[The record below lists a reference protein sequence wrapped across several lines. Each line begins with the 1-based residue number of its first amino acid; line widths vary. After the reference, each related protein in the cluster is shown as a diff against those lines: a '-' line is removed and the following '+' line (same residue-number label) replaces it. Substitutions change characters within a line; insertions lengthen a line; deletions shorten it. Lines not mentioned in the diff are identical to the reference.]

1 MSTAVTFTDARYLD
15 PVTGEWEVAD
25 LEVQDGRFT
34 RVTPVADRG
43 AGDHRQDSDQPRGT
57 DQKQDAD
64 RREDTTT
71 IDLQGKYVLPGLI
84 DCHVHVYAMTA
95 NLGELEH
102 IAPSYAAM
110 HAARLMGDMLDRGFT
125 TVRDV
130 AGGDHGLAMAQEEGM
145 LRGPRLFFGGKSL
158 SQTGGHGDTRGPG
171 QHLSGAVPCCAGI
184 SVIADGPDAV
194 RAAARD
200 QLRTG
205 AHHIKIMAGGGVA
218 SPTDRVD
225 SLQYSLA
232 EMRAAVEEAEDA
244 NRYVAA
250 HAYTPAAIQRALEA
264 GVRSIEHANLL
275 DEPTAEAIGEAGA
288 FVTMNL
294 VTYWALKEFGAS
306 MGLPPASQA
315 KVDDVLQAG
324 ENALQIADR
333 LGLEL
338 CFGTDLLGGMQI
350 HQSREFAI
358 RARLQDPI
366 DVIRGATTTAAR
378 LLEREG
384 ELGVIR
390 EGALADLLVLDS
402 DPLQDL
408 TALSEPDPALI
419 VQGGLVVGGRENS
432 SHPSAG

>member
-1 MSTAVTFTDARYLD
+1 MSTAVRFTDARYLD
-15 PVTGEWEVAD
+15 PRTGEWQTAD
-25 LEVQDGRFT
+25 LEVRDGRFQQINL
-34 RVTPVADRG
+34 VADRVDGGGGGVDG
-43 AGDHRQDSDQPRGT
+43 A
-57 DQKQDAD
+57 DAAYS
-64 RREDTTT
+64 
-71 IDLQGKYVLPGLI
+71 IDLKGRYVLPGLI

-95 NLGELEH
+95 NLGQLELV
-102 IAPSYAAM
+102 APSYATM

-130 AGGDHGLAMAQEEGM
+130 AGGDHGLAVAQEEGM

-158 SQTGGHGDTRGPG
+158 SQTGGHGDTRSPG
-171 QHLSGAVPCCAGI
+171 QSVSTSVPCCAGI

-225 SLQYSLA
+225 SLQYSLP
-232 EMRAAVEEAEDA
+232 EMRAAVEEAHDA

-250 HAYTPAAIQRALEA
+250 HAYTPGAIARALQA
-264 GVRSIEHANLL
+264 GVRSIEHANLM
-275 DEPTAEAIGEAGA
+275 DEATAEAVAEANA

-294 VTYWALKEFGAS
+294 VTYWALKEFGAQ
-306 MGLPPASQA
+306 MGLPEASQA

-324 ENALQIADR
+324 ENALQIADKH
-333 LGLEL
+333 GLNL

-358 RARLQDPI
+358 RARFQEPI
-366 DVIRGATTTAAR
+366 DIIRGATTTAAR
-378 LLEREG
+378 LLQREG
-384 ELGVIR
+384 ELGEIR
-390 EGALADLLVLDS
+390 EGALADLLVLDR
-402 DPLQDL
+402 DPLQDI

-419 VQGGLVVGGRENS
+419 VQGGRVVGGRDRT
-432 SHPSAG
+432 P